1 MATTVKEIGSWQSK
15 GTLGQGGFG
24 TVTLWQQKETKDEVA
39 LKQCR
44 VNLDAK
50 NKKRWAMEIDIMKRL
65 KHPHIVQ
72 AKDVPSELQLGQGEL
87 PLLGMEYCKKGDLRK
102 VLCRPENCCGL
113 RQEQVLDVA
122 KHICDGVE
130 YLHSKR
136 IIHRDLKPENI
147 VIQEN
152 ENGQL
157 VYKLTDLGY
166 AKDLDQGSVAST
178 FVGTLQ
184 YLAPELFASQKYNQ
198 TVDYWTLGTV
208 LFECITG
215 SRPFL
220 PHMPPVKWHGTVKQK
235 TDEEI
240 CAYINEEGAPIF
252 TEFLLTPNH
261 LVELYRKGFEMV
273 LRNMLRFEPDHRGG
287 GLDPETKR
295 PQCFVFLDGMLAVH
309 VVNVLYM
316 NTDTLYSYGIRNN
329 DAMSVI
335 QKQLEKDTGVA
346 PSQQDILLP
355 TGQSV
360 DPQKPAVQYTQGE
373 NQPGFTMF
381 MFRKGNV
388 PETLPPKPKPDR
400 VNMII
405 QEPKTLLSY
414 NDRKKCWGQAV
425 YFCNQQAKEA
435 SRLLEGARASML
447 CTMRL
452 NHQLTDLHKD
462 MMSQM
467 HKLEAKQDM
476 FRSSL
481 EFDIDSYAVQSPTG
495 ITSEK
500 MFRSWK
506 NAERE
511 IVEDFDSLK
520 RVYSLNGHVNI
531 TQTKIVELQ
540 KSPLSRQKQVEGL
553 VEVEVAAQKL
563 YRELQ
568 QSKGGEAGCTFQ
580 DSSKMQN
587 LIIKSINYRTKQTKE
602 LYGHLQKLVYCKVES
617 ERLVPQI
624 ATSVNEMRNLE
635 RRMISHQQQRQKD
648 IWTLLKH
655 AVSRVHN
662 TVSPPVSAANNIH
675 YSRQSSSASVTSSG
689 SGSGSG
695 SATDLLSLGNKPLQD
710 SLTLVNQ
717 SSVTRNKFDDVVES
731 IKAEQ
736 EELLQATETKKWEF
750 LNS

>member
-1 MATTVKEIGSWQSK
+1 MATAVKEIGSWQSK

-24 TVTLWQQKETKDEVA
+24 TVVLWQHKDSKEELA

-44 VNLDAK
+44 VTLDAK
-50 NKKRWAMEIDIMKRL
+50 NKKRWVMEIDIMKRL
-65 KHPHIVQ
+65 KHQHIVE
-72 AKDVPSELQLGQGEL
+72 AKEVPAELQLGDGEL
-87 PLLGMEYCKKGDLRK
+87 PLLGMEYCRRGDLRK

-113 RQEQVLDVA
+113 KQEQVLQIA
-122 KHICDGVE
+122 KHVFDGVE

-152 ENGQL
+152 ENGQFI
-157 VYKLTDLGY
+157 YKLTDLGY

-235 TDEEI
+235 TDMEI
-240 CAYINEEGAPIF
+240 CAYINEDGAPIF
-252 TEFLLTPNH
+252 TEYLLTPNH
-261 LVELYRKGFEMV
+261 LVQIYQNCFEML
-273 LRNMLRFEPDHRGG
+273 LRTMLKFEPDQRGG
-287 GLDPETKR
+287 SKDPATQR
-295 PQCFVFLDGMLAVH
+295 PQCFAFLDKMIAMH

-316 NTDTLYSYGIRNN
+316 NTDTLYNYAIR
-329 DAMSVI
+329 DVDTISCI
-335 QKQLEKDTGVA
+335 HKQLEKDTGV
-346 PSQQDILLP
+346 PVSEQDILLP

-360 DPQKPAVQYTQGE
+360 DATKLAVHYTQGE
-373 NQPGFTMF
+373 YQPGFMMF
-381 MFRKGNV
+381 LFHRGNV
-388 PETLPPKPKPDR
+388 PETLPSKPKPDR

-405 QEPKTLLSY
+405 QEPKTLLNY

-425 YFCNQQAKEA
+425 FFCSQQAREA

-447 CTMRL
+447 CIMRL
-452 NHQLTDLHKD
+452 NHQLTGLHKD
-462 MMSQM
+462 MMGQM

-506 NAERE
+506 SAERE
-511 IVEDFDSLK
+511 IVEDFDALR
-520 RVYSLNGHVNI
+520 RVYVLNGQVNI

-540 KSPLSRQKQVEGL
+540 KSPFSRQKQVEGL
-553 VEVEVAAQKL
+553 VEVDIAAQKL

-568 QSKGGEAGCTFQ
+568 QSKSGEAGCTFQ

-587 LIIKSINYRTKQTKE
+587 LLIKSINYRNKQTKE
-602 LYGHLQKLVYCKVES
+602 LFGHLNKLVSCKVEA

-624 ATSVNEMRNLE
+624 ANSVDEMSNLE
-635 RRMISHQQQRQKD
+635 KRMIAHQHQRQKD

-655 AVSRVHN
+655 AVNKVHN
-662 TVSPPVSAANNIH
+662 AVSPPVSTASIH
-675 YSRQSSSASVTSSG
+675 YSRQPSSSSVSSSSSATP
-689 SGSGSG
+689 
-695 SATDLLSLGNKPLQD
+695 LQSLGSKPLQD
-710 SLTLVNQ
+710 SLVLMNQ
-717 SSVTRNKFDDVVES
+717 SSVTRSKFDDVCES
-731 IKAEQ
+731 IKVEQ
-736 EELLQATETKKWEF
+736 EELLEVTESGQWQF
-750 LNS
+750 LNNFPSNAQ